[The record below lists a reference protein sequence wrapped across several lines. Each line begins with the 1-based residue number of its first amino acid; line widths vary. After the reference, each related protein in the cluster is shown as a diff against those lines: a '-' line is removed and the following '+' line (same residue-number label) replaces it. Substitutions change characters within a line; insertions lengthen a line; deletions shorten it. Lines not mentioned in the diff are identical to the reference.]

1 MFDYLLIKYP
11 VRLLFMVFLS
21 VFISVFITKAQPSQ
35 INFKRY
41 TINEGLSQNTVYAL
55 LEDREGIIWIG
66 TEDGL
71 NKFDGYDFTI
81 YKHENRKP
89 HSISHNQVNALY
101 EDKAGKIWIGT
112 SDGLNIFDKKTESF
126 TRLNTIKNPTLGFNE
141 NITSIYEDKKGNIWV
156 TTLRGLIR
164 YHPAGNSFLHYGYPG
179 DQRTDEVME
188 DAQGMFW
195 VSVDRDLRRFDPK
208 KKQYIPL
215 PPLLENNVSLR
226 NSFVR
231 VMKEDAEKRIWI
243 GTDRAGLFIY
253 DTNNNSLQH
262 FRNDKSDNKS
272 LPIDIIRD
280 IHFYNDKEV
289 WIGTRDGLSIFN
301 KDTKQFTNHQTDRY
315 NPASLSQ
322 NSVRTILK
330 DKAGNVWLGTF
341 SGGLNLVTRGN
352 NMFNYLGT
360 QTAYKPGLNYPMVSA
375 VTATKNGGLWI
386 GTEGGGINFVNRD
399 FTSFQSFSLPIISAN
414 IAKNTIKVLL
424 PDGDNLWVGTFDGLG
439 FFNGTTKAL
448 TNIPIPGDIK
458 DVAALMKSKEGLWIG
473 TNGGGLILRDHNGG
487 TKVFR
492 HDAADSNS
500 LSRNN
505 ILKIVTDKQHNL
517 WIGTSWGL
525 NFYDGKKFR
534 QFHFD
539 KHDPYSLS
547 NNSIASLLV
556 DRKSRVWVG
565 TKGGGLNFFDKATG
579 RFYVIDETLGLANNV
594 IQAIEEDHHGHL
606 WVSTNNGISRIV
618 VHGSLPFTRKSVGIT
633 NFFVAD
639 GLQSNQFMRNS
650 SFINDR
656 GELYFGGI
664 NGLTYFHPD
673 HIKKNQYQPKV
684 ILTEFSIRNKPVIH
698 YGEDSP
704 LKQAVNEAEEI
715 ILNYD
720 EAFISFR
727 FAALNFVNP
736 AKNKYAYKLEGFN
749 RDEEWHFVGDQRY
762 ATYTNL
768 DAGTYIFKVKAAN
781 NNEVWNNTPKT
792 IKITVLPPWWATW
805 WAFVLYL
812 VILGGLFYL
821 YNSYAV
827 KTAKLKSDLSFQHL
841 IHEKDHDLYQRK
853 LNFFTNISHEI
864 KTPLTLILAP
874 LDKLLSLNEG
884 NNRVQHQLMLMKRNG
899 ERLVRL
905 INQLLDFRK
914 FESGNMQLQAAEG
927 NIVRFVR
934 EVVIAFDSYAQHLNV
949 NLQVEADKKSIR
961 VYFDRDKFEKILYN
975 LLSNALKFTRPEG
988 TIVVRIKEETPA
1000 NNQNHLVTIEVE
1012 DNGAGISPDKVP
1024 RIFEQFKHFD
1034 EDGINLH
1041 GTGIGLA
1048 FTKGL
1053 VEMHKGQISVESRA
1067 ETDTLP
1073 GKTSFRVTI
1082 PVGKNHL
1089 DAHELIADY
1098 KDSENIANYFS
1109 NEQKGKN
1116 SEFLEERKVKVLATM
1131 GEIPEMLIVEDNK
1144 EVINFLSEHFEDK
1157 FHIHTAYNGKEGI
1170 EKALSL
1176 VPDIIISDVMMPL
1189 VSGTELCRT
1198 LKTDNRTSHIPIVL
1212 LTARAPMIYKIEGLE
1227 TGADDYITKPFS
1239 INIVEARVWNLLEQ
1253 RQKLRERYRKE
1264 ITLQPQNLAIS
1275 SPDEVFLDKIMAYVE
1290 MHIANPALNVEDL
1303 AAEVFMSR
1311 TTLYRK
1317 IKALTNQTT
1326 VELIR
1331 AVRLKRAAQLL
1342 ETQAYSISEIAYM
1355 TGFTEIN
1362 YFRKCFKE
1370 QFNQTPTEYISKMCS
1385 PE

>member
-11 VRLLFMVFLS
+11 VSLFFTVVLS
-21 VFISVFITKAQPSQ
+21 ILISVFPSNAQNKR

-71 NKFDGYDFTI
+71 NKFDGYDFTY
-81 YKHENRKP
+81 YKHENRNP

-112 SDGLNIFDKKTESF
+112 SDGLNVFDKKTEAF
-126 TRLNTIKNPTLGFNE
+126 TRLNTIKNPGLGFNE
-141 NITSIYEDKKGNIWV
+141 NITSIYEDKKGDIWV
-156 TTLRGLIR
+156 TTQKGLIR
-164 YHPAGNSFLHYGYPG
+164 YHPEGNNFLHFDYPK
-179 DQRTDEVME
+179 DKRTDKVME
-188 DAQGMFW
+188 DDQGMFW
-195 VSVDRDLRRFDPK
+195 VSIDKDLRRFDPK

-215 PPLLENNVSLR
+215 PASLENNVSLR
-226 NSFVR
+226 NSYPR
-231 VMKEDAEKRIWI
+231 VIKKDAENKIWI
-243 GTDRAGLFIY
+243 GTERAGLFIY
-253 DTNNNSLQH
+253 DTKENSLQH

-301 KDTKQFTNHQTDRY
+301 KDTKQFTNHQHDRY

-322 NSVRTILK
+322 NSIRTIIK

-341 SGGLNLVTRGN
+341 SGGLNLIAIGN
-352 NMFNYLGT
+352 NMFNYLGAK
-360 QTAYKPGLNYPMVSA
+360 TAYKPGLNYQMVSA
-375 VTATKNGGLWI
+375 VTATKNGGLWV

-399 FTSFQSFSLPIISAN
+399 FTSFQSLSLPIIGAN
-414 IAKNTIKVLL
+414 IAKNTIKSLV
-424 PDGDNLWVGTFDGLG
+424 PDGDNLWVGTFDGLS
-439 FFNGTTKAL
+439 FINGTTKAS
-448 TNIPIPGDIK
+448 TNISIPGNIK
-458 DVAALMKSKEGLWIG
+458 DVASLLKINDELWIG
-473 TNGGGLILRDHNGG
+473 TNGGGLILRDKNGG

-492 HDAADSNS
+492 HLVADSNS

-505 ILKIVTDKQHNL
+505 ILKIVADKQNNL

-525 NFYDGKKFR
+525 NYYDRNKFR
-534 QFHFD
+534 QFHFN
-539 KHDPYSLS
+539 KNNPYSLS

-556 DRKSRVWVG
+556 DRKNRIWVG
-565 TKGGGLNFFDKATG
+565 TKGGGLNLFDKATG

-594 IQAIEEDHHGHL
+594 IQAIEEDHKGHL
-606 WVSTNNGISRIV
+606 WVSTNSGISRIV
-618 VHGSLPFTRKSVGIT
+618 IHGALPFTAKSVGIT

-650 SFINDR
+650 SFISDK

-673 HIKKNQYQPKV
+673 QIKKNQYQPKV
-684 ILTEFSIRNKPVIH
+684 ILTEFSIRNKPVVH
-698 YGEDSP
+698 YGDDSP
-704 LKQAVNEAEEI
+704 LKQAVNETEEI
-715 ILNYD
+715 VLNYD

-736 AKNKYAYKLEGFN
+736 AKNKYAYMLDGLN
-749 RDEEWHFVGDQRY
+749 HDDEWHFVGNQRY

-781 NNEVWNNTPKT
+781 NNDVWNDTPKT
-792 IKITVLPPWWATW
+792 IKIIVLPPWWATW
-805 WAFVLYL
+805 WAFSFYL
-812 VILGGLFYL
+812 LILGGLFYL
-821 YNSYAV
+821 YNSYAI

-874 LDKLLSLNEG
+874 LEKLLSLNEG

-927 NIVRFVR
+927 NIIRFVR
-934 EVVIAFDSYAQHLNV
+934 EVVLAFDSYAQHLNV
-949 NLQVEADKKSIR
+949 NLHVEADSKSIR

-988 TIVVRIKEETPA
+988 TIIVRIKEELPDSG
-1000 NNQNHLVTIEVE
+1000 QNKFVLIEVE
-1012 DNGAGISPDKVP
+1012 DNGAGISADIVS

-1034 EDGINLH
+1034 EDGANLQ

-1053 VEMHKGQISVESRA
+1053 VEMHKGEISVESRP
-1067 ETDTLP
+1067 ETDTVP
-1073 GKTSFRVTI
+1073 GRTCFIVKI
-1082 PVGKNHL
+1082 PLGKDHL
-1089 DAHELIADY
+1089 KDNELIADY
-1098 KDSENIANYFS
+1098 KDSENIDNYF
-1109 NEQKGKN
+1109 NKEQKGKN

-1131 GEIPEMLIVEDNK
+1131 EGSPEMLIVEDNK
-1144 EVINFLSEHFEDK
+1144 DVINFLREHFEDK
-1157 FHIHTAYNGKEGI
+1157 FHIHTAYNGKEGM
-1170 EKALSL
+1170 EKALSV

-1189 VSGTELCRT
+1189 MSGTDLCRM
-1198 LKTDNRTSHIPIVL
+1198 LKTDNRTSHIPIIL

-1227 TGADDYITKPFS
+1227 TGADDYITKPFN

-1253 RQKLRERYRKE
+1253 RQHLRERYRKE
-1264 ITLQPQNLAIS
+1264 ITLQPQNLAIT
-1275 SPDEVFLDKIMAYVE
+1275 SPDEVFLHKVMAYVE
-1290 MHIANPALNVEDL
+1290 MHIDNPALNVEDL

-1342 ETQAYSISEIAYM
+1342 ETQGYSISEVAYM

-1370 QFNQTPTEYISKMCS
+1370 QFNQTPTAYINKIGS
-1385 PE
+1385 PG